1 MLIQHR
7 LIGYDRQT
15 DRTRF
20 RLDIPEPLMPDVKR
34 IAHVPQDDPDAA
46 WSYPLS
52 GAQTRILAD
61 LIGAQVDLDQ
71 AEFYLEAFA
80 DSAPAGKAA

>member
-1 MLIQHR
+1 MSIVHR

-15 DRTRF
+15 DRMRYRF
-20 RLDIPEPLMPDVKR
+20 DIPDSRMPDVKK
-34 IAHVPQDDPDAA
+34 IVQVPHDDPEAV

-52 GAQTRILAD
+52 NTQTRSLAS
-61 LIGAQVDLDQ
+61 LIGVQIDPDE

-80 DSAPAGKAA
+80 DFTPAGRAA